1 MLGRALIASVHAAA
15 PRARALASGGG
26 RGLAGGVVGRARLLL
41 NLIRGARGGRE
52 SDGGGRARR
61 EARRSGTLAR
71 LAKQR
76 AAVLSVEL
84 NCGAERAQPAP
95 RPHQPL
101 RALQDACNPGGRA
114 RSSNPR
120 GERCAPAARTS
131 AARGRRRSPAAMR
144 YSSAPVAV
152 PGVWSVREALQRAGG
167 WDCWK
172 LGVRVGVQGHNAGL
186 HHRHQRLLDALRA
199 GFIRLWWSI
208 LPRFGG
214 LSVTRRLR
222 HILFYLRRLLI
233 IHYVSI
239 PSPPEN

>member
-1 MLGRALIASVHAAA
+1 MSG
-15 PRARALASGGG
+15 ARACFSTSSAARGAGG
-26 RGLAGGVVGRARLLL
+26 RVTGEGEHAER
-41 NLIRGARGGRE
+41 RGGA
-52 SDGGGRARR
+52 GRWRGSLGSA
-61 EARRSGTLAR
+61 
-71 LAKQR
+71 

-167 WDCWK
+167 GDCWK

-186 HHRHQRLLDALRA
+186 HHLHQRLRRPESWVYSTLVVDSASFWRVIGYA
-199 GFIRLWWSI
+199 
-208 LPRFGG
+208 
-214 LSVTRRLR
+214 SVTGKFLR
-222 HILFYLRRLLI
+222 NISRHDNSLTA
-233 IHYVSI
+233 
-239 PSPPEN
+239 

>member
-1 MLGRALIASVHAAA
+1 MAARAAA
-15 PRARALASGGG
+15 GCAASRGGG
-26 RGLAGGVVGRARLLL
+26 PAR
-41 NLIRGARGGRE
+41 
-52 SDGGGRARR
+52 
-61 EARRSGTLAR
+61 R

-84 NCGAERAQPAP
+84 NCGAECAQPAP

-101 RALQDACNPGGRA
+101 RALQGASNPGGRA

-167 WDCWK
+167 GDCWK

-186 HHRHQRLLDALRA
+186 HHRHQRLDALRA
-199 GFIRLWWSI
+199 GFIRLCRSI

-222 HILFYLRRLLI
+222 HILFYLGRLLI
-233 IHYVSI
+233 IHYVPI
-239 PSPPEN
+239 PSTPEN

>member
-1 MLGRALIASVHAAA
+1 MSG
-15 PRARALASGGG
+15 ARACFSTSSAARGAGG
-26 RGLAGGVVGRARLLL
+26 RVTGEGEHAER
-41 NLIRGARGGRE
+41 RGGA
-52 SDGGGRARR
+52 GRWPGSLGSA
-61 EARRSGTLAR
+61 
-71 LAKQR
+71 

-222 HILFYLRRLLI
+222 ESFCVIYRGMV
-233 IHYVSI
+233 IH
-239 PSPPEN
+239 

>member
-1 MLGRALIASVHAAA
+1 MR
-15 PRARALASGGG
+15 RARAGTRAAAGRAASRGGG
-26 RGLAGGVVGRARLLL
+26 PAR
-41 NLIRGARGGRE
+41 
-52 SDGGGRARR
+52 
-61 EARRSGTLAR
+61 R

-84 NCGAERAQPAP
+84 NCRAERAQPAP

-101 RALQDACNPGGRA
+101 RALQDAYNPGGCA

-199 GFIRLWWSI
+199 GFIRLCRSI

-222 HILFYLRRLLI
+222 HILFYLGRLSI
-233 IHYVSI
+233 IHYVPI
-239 PSPPEN
+239 PSTPEN

>member
-84 NCGAERAQPAP
+84 NCGAECAQPAP

-101 RALQDACNPGGRA
+101 RALQGASNPGGSA

-120 GERCAPAARTS
+120 GERCAPAARHRLP
-131 AARGRRRSPAAMR
+131 AAGAGARLRCATARLQLQRLACGRCQRRRDGRMVEAVASLGSGWVSRDTMPA
-144 YSSAPVAV
+144 SIISI
-152 PGVWSVREALQRAGG
+152 S
-167 WDCWK
+167 
-172 LGVRVGVQGHNAGL
+172 
-186 HHRHQRLLDALRA
+186 
-199 GFIRLWWSI
+199 GFST
-208 LPRFGG
+208 P
-214 LSVTRRLR
+214 
-222 HILFYLRRLLI
+222 
-233 IHYVSI
+233 
-239 PSPPEN
+239 

>member
-15 PRARALASGGG
+15 PRARALAPGGG

-144 YSSAPVAV
+144 YTRLQLQCRAC
-152 PGVWSVREALQRAGG
+152 GRCERRCNGREVGTVGSLGSG
-167 WDCWK
+167 WVSRDTMP
-172 LGVRVGVQGHNAGL
+172 ASII
-186 HHRHQRLLDALRA
+186 AIS
-199 GFIRLWWSI
+199 GFST
-208 LPRFGG
+208 P
-214 LSVTRRLR
+214 
-222 HILFYLRRLLI
+222 
-233 IHYVSI
+233 
-239 PSPPEN
+239 